1 MPFHLIEDATLLYIP
16 ANGLPTT
23 RRVRVWEHPDT
34 GERRCVVTERPE
46 DEGTSITNAAEE
58 VADTVAM
65 HWGADCQIIEH
76 YTDYG
81 PSDPEHF
88 DEVVVDGRGAPTWH
102 RLDKAVLAKELP
114 GLLSASAAITEHGEA
129 ADGE

>member
-16 ANGLPTT
+16 ANGMPAT
-23 RRVRVWEHPDT
+23 RLVRVWEDT
-34 GERRCVVTERPE
+34 DTFKRRCVVTERPE

-76 YTDYG
+76 YTGYG

-88 DEVVVDGRGAPTWH
+88 DEVVAGTRGEPMWR
-102 RLDKAVLAKELP
+102 RLHTATLAAELP
-114 GLLSASAAITEHGEA
+114 GLLSTSAAISEHDG
-129 ADGE
+129 ADHDQ